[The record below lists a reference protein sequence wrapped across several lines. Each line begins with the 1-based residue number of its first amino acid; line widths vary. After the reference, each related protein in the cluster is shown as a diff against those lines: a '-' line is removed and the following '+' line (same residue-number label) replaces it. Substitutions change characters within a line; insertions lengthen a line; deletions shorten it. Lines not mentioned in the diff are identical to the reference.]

1 MNKVT
6 FPFVWSCCIYSND
19 DPPASN
25 KQLQRRWCFC
35 FGGGWIPISI
45 SVFCTPS
52 VPDYS
57 ILKKSSNIIF
67 LKIQKFVGIRY
78 TPDIFPVTINMTSS
92 IGIVEWVVFP
102 STRSRPSDSFILI
115 PPQRDQKPKKN
126 SKPHTHHGTTHSTIQ
141 FHPTINPL
149 NSSIRSEHWNSP
161 NIFFVGDWTHVD
173 VDHR

>member
-6 FPFVWSCCIYSND
+6 FPFVWSCCIYIYSND

-92 IGIVEWVVFP
+92 IGIVEWVLWSSISF
-102 STRSRPSDSFILI
+102 DSVTTEWFI
-115 PPQRDQKPKKN
+115 PPQRDQKPKKKR
-126 SKPHTHHGTTHSTIQ
+126 KPPQGTTLNHPIPSHNQSSQ
-141 FHPTINPL
+141 FIHQ
-149 NSSIRSEHWNSP
+149 IR
-161 NIFFVGDWTHVD
+161 TLK
-173 VDHR
+173 